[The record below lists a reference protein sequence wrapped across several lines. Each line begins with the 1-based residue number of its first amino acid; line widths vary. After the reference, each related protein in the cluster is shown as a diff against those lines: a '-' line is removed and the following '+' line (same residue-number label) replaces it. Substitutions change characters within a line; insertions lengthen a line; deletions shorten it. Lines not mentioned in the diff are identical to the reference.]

1 MSTTSDPSEPQ
12 RKPRLSLQIKA
23 ISHPRQS
30 VRASRTL
37 AAAID
42 PKSPT
47 SFNTLSNVYVT
58 AIERSTPEPV
68 TAIKARPSLRVQTQ
82 DAVKEQQ
89 LRTPY
94 LGPNL
99 DTPQSAHPASP
110 SFRNAVVF
118 PSAAMTAT
126 PPMSA
131 GAVESNAP
139 QPYFAFNIRDMT
151 KEALLSPGTPR
162 RRTTFPAMPSIINP
176 PYTHPRTLHSILRNS
191 PLPPITARSPD
202 TPRRRS
208 ARLQEKALRR
218 VAYNS
223 PLEETITTQT
233 YVRTHVDLLTDD
245 PSPFSPYNAAEDPE
259 KVLDQTMAYTGNETR
274 DGGQTPGPFEE
285 MRRRMAGL
293 NASSPI
299 SPTGGGGIRKKTNRK
314 WKEKKRQWVWTIGTD
329 PDDEDA
335 GSPLVP
341 ATAKPLT
348 AVPKLSVPVKAAA
361 ATGQSVPII
370 AIPAPRTRSRAASL
384 SVGKAMT
391 MMVPMATP
399 AKVPEVP
406 ALVLDT
412 SSSHSFTPQSSM
424 EPPTPSVETV
434 DEARVD
440 VEMSNTYS
448 FVSEIDHHS
457 MALEMDLDVDTP
469 VAVKS
474 SSAMAH
480 YGSRLSS
487 VDSLGPSEP
496 GGMRKDTPVPAD
508 FVMH

>member
-1 MSTTSDPSEPQ
+1 MSNISEPQ

-30 VRASRTL
+30 VTASRTL

-47 SFNTLSNVYVT
+47 SFNTLSNVYTT

-82 DAVKEQQ
+82 AAGKGQQ
-89 LRTPY
+89 PRTPY
-94 LGPNL
+94 LGPYL

-110 SFRNAVVF
+110 ALRTAVVF

-131 GAVESNAP
+131 GAVESNAS
-139 QPYFAFNIRDMT
+139 QPFFAFNVRDMT

-162 RRTTFPAMPSIINP
+162 RRTTFPASIINP

-208 ARLQEKALRR
+208 QRLQEKAARR

-223 PLEETITTQT
+223 PLEETIITRE

-245 PSPFSPYNAAEDPE
+245 PSPFSPYNPAEDPE

-293 NASSPI
+293 QASSPI
-299 SPTGGGGIRKKTNRK
+299 SPTGSGGIRKKNNRK

-329 PDDEDA
+329 PDDSDA

-341 ATAKPLT
+341 PTARP
-348 AVPKLSVPVKAAA
+348 AVAAPKLSVPVKAAVTA
-361 ATGQSVPII
+361 APSVPII
-370 AIPAPRTRSRAASL
+370 AIPAPRTRSRAGSL
-384 SVGKAMT
+384 SVGKAVS
-391 MMVPMATP
+391 MMIPVAAPSR
-399 AKVPEVP
+399 VSEVP
-406 ALVLDT
+406 ALVVDT
-412 SSSHSFTPQSSM
+412 ASSHTPQSSV
-424 EPPTPSVETV
+424 EPPTPSVETAF
-434 DEARVD
+434 EARID
-440 VEMSNTYS
+440 VEMSDASS
-448 FVSEIDHHS
+448 FLSEVDHHTLA
-457 MALEMDLDVDTP
+457 MEMDLDMDTP
-469 VAVKS
+469 LGVKS
-474 SSAMAH
+474 NSGMGR

-487 VDSLGPSEP
+487 VDSLGPNEP
-496 GGMRKDTPVPAD
+496 GGQRKDTPIPPDMAAN
-508 FVMH
+508 

>member
-1 MSTTSDPSEPQ
+1 MSEPQ

-68 TAIKARPSLRVQTQ
+68 TAIQARPALRLQTQ
-82 DAVKEQQ
+82 DPVKEQQ
-89 LRTPY
+89 PRTPY
-94 LGPNL
+94 LGPYL

-110 SFRNAVVF
+110 ALRTAVVF
-118 PSAAMTAT
+118 PSAAITAT

-131 GAVESNAP
+131 GAVESTAS
-139 QPYFAFNIRDMT
+139 QPFFSFNMRDVARET
-151 KEALLSPGTPR
+151 LLSPAVGTPR
-162 RRTTFPAMPSIINP
+162 RRTTFPASIVKP
-176 PYTHPRTLHSILRNS
+176 PYTHPRSLHSILRNS
-191 PLPPITARSPD
+191 PLPPVTATSPD

-208 ARLQEKALRR
+208 LRLQEKAARR
-218 VAYNS
+218 VAYHS

-293 NASSPI
+293 QASSPI
-299 SPTGGGGIRKKTNRK
+299 SPTGVGSGGIRKKNNRK

-329 PDDEDA
+329 PDDEES
-335 GSPLVP
+335 GEPLIP
-341 ATAKPLT
+341 PTARPVT
-348 AVPKLSVPVKAAA
+348 AVSKLSVPVKATGTAA
-361 ATGQSVPII
+361 PSVPII
-370 AIPAPRTRSRAASL
+370 AVPAPRTRSRAASL
-384 SVGKAMT
+384 AAGKAVS
-391 MMVPMATP
+391 MMVPVAPSAQVAT
-399 AKVPEVP
+399 EVP
-406 ALVLDT
+406 ALVNDAASFHAD
-412 SSSHSFTPQSSM
+412 SSV
-424 EPPTPSVETV
+424 EPPTPSVETAF
-434 DEARVD
+434 EGTID
-440 VEMSNTYS
+440 VEMSDTQS
-448 FVSEIDHHS
+448 FVLELDHH
-457 MALEMDLDVDTP
+457 ALAMEMDLDMVTP

-474 SSAMAH
+474 MSGMGR

-487 VDSLGPSEP
+487 VDSLGPNEP
-496 GGMRKDTPVPAD
+496 GGQRRDTPVPPDMALK
-508 FVMH
+508 